1 MEQIFIKLLNIS
13 ISAGWMVLALLL
25 LRPLLKKAP
34 KWISCLLWGFVGLR
48 LCLPV
53 SIESMLSLIPSAQTV
68 PEGIMLDTS
77 PAIDS
82 GISSINSAVNPVIGQ
97 VFAPDP
103 ATSANPLQIG
113 MFLAAAVWIVGMVV
127 MALYAAISYG
137 LLRRKLREAV
147 RQQENIWVC
156 DRVDS
161 PFLLGLIRPR
171 IYLPSDLS
179 AESAAYV
186 IAHEQAHLKRRDHL
200 WKPLGFLLLTVYW
213 FNPLLWVA
221 YILLCRDI
229 EYACDEKVLQS
240 MGADHKS
247 AYSEALIRCSSPRKL
262 ISACPVAFGEDG
274 VKGRVKSVLNYKK
287 PAFWIM
293 IAAVAVSVAVAVC
306 FLTDP
311 AAPTQLTGGI
321 FETDQCRY
329 SHVISAD
336 KETKTNE
343 LSFHIDGGGQV
354 YKDYGDGNQELLGA
368 LQPSDYTPDDLN
380 AAFNRVG
387 AACRYT
393 RRATD
398 GWELLDGDG
407 KRSYVFFPG
416 TGGSADL
423 ISFFSDGSVMNWFTL
438 DRTGDFV
445 SAAKPYSWAFRAMV
459 VEIGDNY
466 LLVEPMPGEREG
478 NTSDRFR
485 ISASEDLLDQ
495 VRYGDI
501 VRITYDGMIQE
512 LYPSVLPNIFEIVID
527 NSGVESVQDR
537 LQKRYPQ
544 FYGLSTDKGLEVYVW
559 YDGQYRCGLRGSTSE
574 KPTTEELHTLGEGAS
589 LAEMALILQNYGVS
603 REDVVILYTYHPAF
617 SGQYP
622 DVPKDQAF
630 IEECLLSGLT
640 GEPPTAEWESV
651 LRGADIGF
659 DPNRTY
665 PLVIYATMYGPEA
678 WQFHFIKNTSICH
691 TAVDFIGM
699 AGMNLAHAR
708 QALAAYDLD
717 PEDIPVVVYSSVL
730 SSYVF
735 IINDNTVQTAR
746 KCLFSTELE

>member
-1 MEQIFIKLLNIS
+1 MEQIFIKLLNMS

-113 MFLAAAVWIVGMVV
+113 MFLAAAVWIAGMVV

-179 AESAAYV
+179 SESAAYV

-240 MGADHKS
+240 IGADHKS

-311 AAPTQLTGGI
+311 VDEP
-321 FETDQCRY
+321 EN
-329 SHVISAD
+329 S
-336 KETKTNE
+336 
-343 LSFHIDGGGQV
+343 
-354 YKDYGDGNQELLGA
+354 
-368 LQPSDYTPDDLN
+368 TPD
-380 AAFNRVG
+380 FQFM
-387 AACRYT
+387 
-393 RRATD
+393 ATVLEVTED
-398 GWELLDGDG
+398 
-407 KRSYVFFPG
+407 S
-416 TGGSADL
+416 
-423 ISFFSDGSVMNWFTL
+423 
-438 DRTGDFV
+438 
-445 SAAKPYSWAFRAMV
+445 
-459 VEIGDNY
+459 
-466 LLVEPMPGEREG
+466 LLVAPLEGEAEC
-478 NTSDRFR
+478 NTSDRFY
-485 ISASEDLLDQ
+485 IPLADNAPAILAEGNQ
-495 VRYGDI
+495 VKI
-501 VRITYDGMIQE
+501 VYDGVIQE
-512 LYPSVLPNIFEIVID
+512 LYPAILPNIFEITLI
-527 NSGVESVQDR
+527 
-537 LQKRYPQ
+537 KRYEKNMADP
-544 FYGLSTDKGLEVYVW
+544 
-559 YDGQYRCGLRGSTSE
+559 TSE
-574 KPTTEELHTLGEGAS
+574 LEF
-589 LAEMALILQNYGVS
+589 ILQQ
-603 REDVVILYTYHPAF
+603 T
-617 SGQYP
+617 
-622 DVPKDQAF
+622 
-630 IEECLLSGLT
+630 
-640 GEPPTAEWESV
+640 
-651 LRGADIGF
+651 DITK
-659 DPNRTY
+659 TY
-665 PLVIYATMYGPEA
+665 PLVIYATQFAANA
-678 WQFHFIKNTSICH
+678 WHFKFLKNTTIAH
-691 TAVDFIGM
+691 TSLELMRVD
-699 AGMNLAHAR
+699 GMNLEHAR

-717 PEDIPVVVYSSVL
+717 PEDIPVVVYQDIL
-730 SSYVF
+730 SSYLVN
-735 IINDNTVQTAR
+735 ISDETAQAAR